1 MHAALGILP
10 QETARAV
17 FAPLL
22 ATIAVPPAFFGSR
35 ARYAAF
41 AWQPRAPPIL
51 I

>member
-22 ATIAVPPAFFGSR
+22 ATIAVPPAFLASH

-41 AWQPRAPPIL
+41 DWQPRAPPIL